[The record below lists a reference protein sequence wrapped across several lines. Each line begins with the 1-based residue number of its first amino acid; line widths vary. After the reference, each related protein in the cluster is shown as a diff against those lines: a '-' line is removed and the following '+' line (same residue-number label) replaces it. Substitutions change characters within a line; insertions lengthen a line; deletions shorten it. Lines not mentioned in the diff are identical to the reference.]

1 MFYLE
6 TIKILTG
13 NIDESLLLNLP
24 GPGHLLHWSENEFE
38 AELCPA
44 WAWSVQHTVRAQATH
59 IFKPR
64 ISHAIYK
71 WLFLANLVAENRDSV
86 LLGWP
91 TVPHRH
97 RRQRCTLEIFLQLS
111 RNSHAASDANCRSI
125 CLTLQE
131 NCWDHRFKVAILI
144 CFAWVTSHFQVI
156 IPCVSIVIRNNNI
169 TARNYNDNKYWPPLT
184 LTPHPRH
191 SRPRPRWRGAGGVPH
206 GLLPPDLGPQPP
218 GDLLLLCP
226 HPIPPVHRSSDLSRS
241 VTSHPPSSGLGSHHP
256 ALNTIL
262 ACCLFPHPSLILISD
277 HTHSTAAQDRY

>member
-1 MFYLE
+1 MIERGKQSCFRLNQGNKCFIWRQSRYLLE
-6 TIKILTG
+6 ILTYRC
-13 NIDESLLLNLP
+13 NRNLP
-24 GPGHLLHWSENEFE
+24 RVGHLLHWSEKESE
-38 AELCPA
+38 TELGPA
-44 WAWSVQHTVRAQATH
+44 WAWSVQHTARAQATH

-156 IPCVSIVIRNNNI
+156 IPCV
-169 TARNYNDNKYWPPLT
+169 
-184 LTPHPRH
+184 
-191 SRPRPRWRGAGGVPH
+191 
-206 GLLPPDLGPQPP
+206 
-218 GDLLLLCP
+218 
-226 HPIPPVHRSSDLSRS
+226 
-241 VTSHPPSSGLGSHHP
+241 
-256 ALNTIL
+256 
-262 ACCLFPHPSLILISD
+262 CL
-277 HTHSTAAQDRY
+277 